1 MVIEKMKMSV
11 NQTNWAKK
19 CLSPWLLLLAML
31 VTLVPLQAMAAQAE
45 ATVSKNVVAVNQVF
59 QLSVSVDTAINPDSV
74 DFSVLS
80 PDFAYGQPSVSSST
94 SLINGT
100 MSRSTTWT
108 IAVAAKN
115 VGTATIPAFKIGSSQ
130 TTPITITVLK
140 NSQKNNSADTDQAN
154 VRITAE
160 VDKNSVYVG
169 ESINYRVKIFIGEQL
184 SQASLSAP
192 SGEGFAVSQVGQD
205 AQNNIVQNGR
215 RYLVITRNYQLT
227 AEKAGKLIIH
237 GATFNGSAVRG
248 ANGFSS
254 GITVPVNKDARNI
267 TLNIKPKPTDYK
279 GLWLP
284 TPDLQLHQTW
294 QPQVSNQNDVTT
306 KVGEPI
312 TRTVTLR
319 IKDIAQSNM
328 PNINLTYPDTVRI
341 YNEKPEY
348 STENGYS
355 VMTLKQVIIPRQA
368 GKVALPPLT
377 INWWNTATE
386 KQQQSKIDGLTLN
399 VVADP
404 TANSQF
410 SPPAVTATPPT
421 TAAINPIKTVT
432 SAGMWPWATL
442 VFAILWLITLTLLL
456 KKRQQTILAPAIITT
471 GKADVVSAL
480 EMAINDNDPIKVQ
493 TYYQQWRQQ
502 QHLMLSTQPQLLQQ
516 LDDEVKAMMAAHYSP
531 LDNPWNNQ
539 TLLALLTQAKQ
550 LTVIKHTS
558 TALSSLDPK

>member
-1 MVIEKMKMSV
+1 MSV
-11 NQTNWAKK
+11 NKNNWAKK
-19 CLSPWLLLLAML
+19 CLSPWLLLLTML
-31 VTLVPLQAMAAQAE
+31 VALLPLQAMAAQAE

-80 PDFAYGQPSVSSST
+80 PNFAYGQPSVSSST

-100 MSRSTTWT
+100 MSRNTTWT

-140 NSQKNNSADTDQAN
+140 GSQKNNSTAADQAN
-154 VRITAE
+154 VRVTAE
-160 VDKNSVYVG
+160 IDKNALYVG
-169 ESINYRVKIFIGEQL
+169 ESINYRVKILIGEQL

-192 SGEGFAVSQVGQD
+192 SGDGLTVSQVGQD

-215 RYLVITRNYQLT
+215 RYLVITRNYQIT
-227 AEKAGKLIIH
+227 AEKAGKVIIH
-237 GATFNGSAVRG
+237 GSRFNGSAIRG

-254 GITVPVNKDARNI
+254 GITIPVKENARNI
-267 TLNIKPKPTDYK
+267 SLNIKPKPTDYK

-284 TPDLQLHQTW
+284 TPDLQLQQTW

-312 TRTVTLR
+312 TRTITLR
-319 IKDIAQSNM
+319 IKDVAQSNM
-328 PNINLTYPDTVRI
+328 PNINLIYPDTVRI

-348 STENGYS
+348 RTENGYS
-355 VMTLKQVIIPRQA
+355 VMTLKQVIIPRQV

-377 INWWNTATE
+377 INWWNTTAA
-386 KQQQSKIDGLTLN
+386 KQQRSEIAGLTIN
-399 VVADP
+399 VIADP
-404 TANSQF
+404 TANNQF
-410 SPPAVTATPPT
+410 SPPATITPPAATATTNPVKTIT
-421 TAAINPIKTVT
+421 TAGI
-432 SAGMWPWATL
+432 WPWATL
-442 VFAILWLITLTLLL
+442 VFAILWIITLILLL
-456 KKRQQTILAPAIITT
+456 KKRQQQIIAPTPITT
-471 GKADVVSAL
+471 GNVDVVSAL
-480 EMAINDNDPIKVQ
+480 ENAVNSNDPIKVQ

-502 QHLMLSTQPQLLQQ
+502 QYSILNTQPQLLQQ

-531 LDNPWNNQ
+531 LDSQWNHQ
-539 TLLALLTQAKQ
+539 TLLTLLTQAKQ
-550 LTVIKHTS
+550 LKVIKQTS
-558 TALSSLDPK
+558 IALTNLDPK